1 MRRTLFVGTLAAV
14 GVLALAG
21 TASADIGDIDTFTI
35 NDDPEGTA
43 TAAEV
48 SGTISCT
55 TTIEYG
61 LVGKVSQG
69 EDGTD
74 PAQENGSPSDG
85 SGASDNDEDV
95 EGVGAFGPNSDPGNN
110 PNSPCST
117 SNQSWE
123 IVIQNNRDSGPYEN
137 GDMGQLVFAGTS
149 ANDGDRG
156 PGPFIGDL
164 EYGWNDGTYDRTDP

>member
-1 MRRTLFVGTLAAV
+1 MRRISLIAALAAV

-43 TAAEV
+43 TTAEV

-61 LVGKVSQG
+61 LVGKVAQD
-69 EDGTD
+69 EDDD
-74 PAQENGSPSDG
+74 PAVPDG
-85 SGASDNDEDV
+85 GDGRATNNDEPV
-95 EGVGAFGPNSDPGNN
+95 EGVGAFGPNQGND

-117 SNQSWE
+117 NIQSWE
-123 IVIQNNRDSGPYEN
+123 IVIQNNRDSGPYED
-137 GDMGQLVFAGTS
+137 GGMGQLRVRRHLGEQ
-149 ANDGDRG
+149 RRPR
-156 PGPFIGDL
+156 PGPVHRRPGVRLQRRDL
-164 EYGWNDGTYDRTDP
+164 HPHRSVGSG